1 MAAAP
6 AVGEPAVRRAGQKR
20 QQHSGGT
27 EQGHRIII
35 RPQARPGPRAVV
47 ILHVA
52 VMPQLAP

>member
-35 RPQARPGPRAVV
+35 RPQARPGPHAVV

-52 VMPQLAP
+52 VMPQL